1 MDCYIVNLSHT
12 ERDDCYI
19 TVWRPDDRGYCWAL
33 SRAGKYSRDHVMG
46 RLGYYN
52 DGCSNVAVPCDV
64 LDAVA
69 VAPIPGHHD
78 NDAGPCV
85 ENNRENWAL
94 ILASVIAQPEYP
106 SQPEFKS
113 ARKAKSSLAR

>member
-12 ERDDCYI
+12 QRRDLYI
-19 TVWRPDDRGYCWAL
+19 TIWRPDDRGYCWAL
-33 SRAGKYSRDHVMG
+33 SRAGKYPRDHVMT

-52 DGCSNVAVPCDV
+52 SGCSNVAVPCGV

-85 ENNRENWAL
+85 ENTRANWKL
-94 ILASVIAQPEYP
+94 ILASVIAQPAYP
-106 SQPEFKS
+106 SLPEFKG
-113 ARKAKSSLAR
+113 ARRVRAAA